1 MTPLD
6 GETIFTVRH
15 VTRDEAEGM
24 SGGSSAGMRWVIV
37 DADDP
42 ESVHHAQ
49 SMLGLPSG
57 ADYLIGAIKYARTIA
72 RRGGRRLVLS
82 PEMAAFEVAVREEPP
97 EGELRSLDDPCSE
110 CGAEPGDPCQAR
122 PGESQ
127 ITPHRVAVR
136 EEPASACVCGHD
148 LKQHRA
154 EYGTDCAVCGC
165 RAFTKR
171 EDTERPD
178 GDSHW
183 ATVVI
188 DDAFEPREITDA
200 EAEQLYESGIGIDVE
215 RMRIR
220 PGVRDTE
227 RPDELVDFPEETLVA
242 LKELIYP
249 LEDLPSSDRLLRM
262 VEKAIETKRRAA

>member
-1 MTPLD
+1 MTDPD
-6 GETIFTVRH
+6 GQEREALAELVELEDTFSPIYPPET
-15 VTRDEAEGM
+15 DLKWQAAW
-24 SGGSSAGMRWVIV
+24 S
-37 DADDP
+37 
-42 ESVHHAQ
+42 
-49 SMLGLPSG
+49 
-57 ADYLIGAIKYARTIA
+57 KARAT
-72 RRGGRRLVLS
+72 L
-82 PEMAAFEVAVREEPP
+82 AAREEPP

-165 RAFTKR
+165 RAFSKR
-171 EDTERPD
+171 E
-178 GDSHW
+178 
-183 ATVVI
+183 
-188 DDAFEPREITDA
+188 
-200 EAEQLYESGIGIDVE
+200 
-215 RMRIR
+215 
-220 PGVRDTE
+220 DTE

-262 VEKAIETKRRAA
+262 VEKALETKRRAA